1 MIFKPKEIM
10 KSIEDKYLGFLDHKR
25 NPSTSSKKLIV
36 EAGEILK
43 EIQEA
48 GKNIANSKLRQQL
61 ESYAAS
67 CGLYIYE
74 ATNNY
79 TNTCLDPLDDKIK
92 QILKKYGE
100 DGELDVE
107 EFLLSSLK
115 KIDNPKFKDTVISVL
130 VDKLAYYWENL
141 EELEDS
147 ELEDSESKQLEN
159 AIAWICQIAYL
170 ESLQNIIPWLDKE
183 TQEIWLN
190 SFSE

>member
-1 MIFKPKEIM
+1 
-10 KSIEDKYLGFLDHKR
+10 
-25 NPSTSSKKLIV
+25 
-36 EAGEILK
+36 
-43 EIQEA
+43 
-48 GKNIANSKLRQQL
+48 
-61 ESYAAS
+61 
-67 CGLYIYE
+67 
-74 ATNNY
+74 
-79 TNTCLDPLDDKIK
+79 
-92 QILKKYGE
+92 
-100 DGELDVE
+100 
-107 EFLLSSLK
+107 LK